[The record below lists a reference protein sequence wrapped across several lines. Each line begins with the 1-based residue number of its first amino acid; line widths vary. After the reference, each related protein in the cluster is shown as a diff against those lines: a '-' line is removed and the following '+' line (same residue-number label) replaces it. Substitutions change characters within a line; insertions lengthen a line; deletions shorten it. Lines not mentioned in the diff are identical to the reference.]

1 MTQYTPSEVEKIV
14 KDEVTLSLEELL
26 RAGARR
32 MLQAA
37 LEFEVETYL
46 PVRCTQTGIE
56 SFQDEKDD
64 QGHRQVVRNGSHK
77 PRELITGVGQI
88 PIRQPRVHDRREGKA
103 FTSAI
108 LPKYMRRAPSIDALI
123 PALYLKGV
131 STSSFPEALEAI
143 LGENAPGLSPANIV
157 RLKQIWD
164 KEYQGWK
171 HRDLSGK
178 HYVPACACPHADRY
192 IWADGIYF
200 NVRLEP
206 DRPCMLVI
214 IGATQ
219 DGRKELLAIED
230 GHRES
235 KLSWQGVLKDLKR
248 RGLTTIPALAIGD
261 GNLGLWV
268 ALEEEFPTT
277 KHQRCW
283 VHKTANVLDKLPK
296 TVQAQAK
303 GRIHQTCLRSALRCR
318 QVYLSPTRED
328 ALEAYEDF
336 ISLFEAKYPKACEC
350 LEKDKDV
357 LFTFYDFPAAHW
369 RHIRPACAVGTADR
383 STNPIEST
391 FGTVRHRTRQTKGC
405 GSRVA
410 TLMMVYKLARQAQKN
425 WQRLHSSKLI
435 ELVVQGVQFQDGEI
449 KKAA

>member
-1 MTQYTPSEVEKIV
+1 MKQYTPSDVEKLIKEEVEV
-14 KDEVTLSLEELL
+14 SLEALL
-26 RAGARR
+26 RAGARK
-32 MLQAA
+32 MLQVA
-37 LEFEVETYL
+37 LEFEVETY
-46 PVRCTQTGIE
+46 IE
-56 SFQDEKDD
+56 SIKDEKDE
-64 QGHRQVVRNGSHK
+64 QGRRQVVRNGSYK
-77 PRELITGVGQI
+77 PRALITGVGPI
-88 PIRQPRVHDRREGKA
+88 PIRQPRVLDRREGA
-103 FTSAI
+103 SFTSAI

-131 STSSFPEALEAI
+131 STSSFPEALTAI
-143 LGENAPGLSPANIV
+143 LGEQAPGLSPANIV
-157 RLKQIWD
+157 RLKQIWEE
-164 KEYQGWK
+164 EYEAWK

-178 HYVPACACPHADRY
+178 HYVY

-206 DRPCMLVI
+206 DRPCLLVI
-214 IGATQ
+214 IGATR

-248 RGLTTIPALAIGD
+248 RGLTPVPAVAIGD
-261 GNLGLWV
+261 GNLGLWA

-296 TVQAQAK
+296 VVQSEAK
-303 GRIHQTCLRSALRCR
+303 TRLHEM
-318 QVYLSPTRED
+318 YLAPTKAD
-328 ALEAYEDF
+328 ALHAYEDF
-336 ISLFEAKYPKACEC
+336 ITLYEAKYPKACEC
-350 LEKDKDV
+350 LKKDKEG

-369 RHIRPACAVGTADR
+369 RHLRT
-383 STNPIEST
+383 TNPIEST

-405 GSRVA
+405 GSRKA
-410 TLMMVYKLARQAQKN
+410 TLMMVYKLASEAEKN
-425 WQRLHSSKLI
+425 WQRLHGSKLV
-435 ELVVQGVQFQDGEI
+435 ELVVHGVEFEDGEI